1 MAGFLC
7 KFVHHI
13 QPLMTRKFRL
23 ALFAVP
29 LMGGLAAV
37 TFLSSRCAAYESPEE
52 ADGGKRDKVIIETMM
67 RILRQTHYD
76 PTTLDDD
83 FSHKAFDL
91 YMERSDFNK
100 KIFMQADYDE
110 LKSKYYD
117 DIDDQVKAS
126 SFDFFNRTVEIAEK
140 RIVEDTTIVFDLLSK
155 PFEFNVVD
163 SVELDPEKLTYAKDD
178 AERRENWRKYL
189 KYQVLVRFA
198 DMQKTNKKEV
208 DEKKAGVVL
217 KSDAEIE
224 KDARAKVRKTQKEIF
239 DRLVKLERKDRVS
252 TYMNVITATYDP
264 HTEFF
269 PPADKENFDIAMSG
283 QLQGIGATLQ
293 ERDGYI
299 KVTSIV
305 PGSPSWKDG
314 NLKPEDKILKVAQ
327 ADKEAVDIV
336 GMRLDDA
343 IKLIRGKKGTEVRL
357 TIEKPDGEVKEIK
370 LIRDIIVLE
379 ETYAQSAIVEQG
391 KNKVGYIKLP
401 SFYADFT
408 PGKTSGGRACA
419 EDVRKELE
427 KLKAEKVS
435 GVILDLRD
443 NGGGSLAEV
452 IKMVGLFVPEGP
464 VVQVKSRSQ
473 GVRVYDDEDGGK
485 VVYDGPLIVMIN
497 ENSASAS
504 EILAAAIQDYKRGLI
519 VGTYATS
526 FGKGTVQNFFDL
538 DDNMVKGDNDMKP
551 LGSVKVTIQ
560 KFYRI
565 NGGSTQLKGVT
576 PDIQLPGFYSLF
588 DYGEKDLDFPM
599 AWDQVPVAK
608 YDIWKK
614 APVYDKLK
622 ASSEKRVAA
631 NSAFKLV
638 QEKAKQ
644 LKRERDIT
652 KESML
657 LSDFVA
663 NQKKIEEEN
672 KDFKALEQP
681 VKGMTVNM
689 LKDDKSKLQGDTA
702 KMARKNAFLDNLKKD
717 SWVNECATLSK
728 EMK

>member
-1 MAGFLC
+1 MN
-7 KFVHHI
+7 
-13 QPLMTRKFRL
+13 RKFRL
-23 ALFAVP
+23 AIFAVP
-29 LMGGLAAV
+29 LMGGLAAF

-52 ADGGKRDKVIIETMM
+52 GTGEKRDKVIIETMM

-76 PTTLDDD
+76 PTMLDDD

-110 LKSKYYD
+110 LKTKYYD

-126 SFDFFNRTVEIAEK
+126 TFDFFNRSVEIATK
-140 RIVEDTTIVFDLLSK
+140 RIAEDTSLVFDLLSK
-155 PFEFNVVD
+155 PFEFNTVD

-189 KYQVLVRFA
+189 KYQVMVRFA
-198 DMQKTNKKEV
+198 EMQKSNKKEV
-208 DEKKAGVVL
+208 DDKKAGAAL
-217 KSDAEIE
+217 KSEAELE
-224 KDARAKVRKTQKEIF
+224 KDARAKVRKTQKEVF
-239 DRLVKLERKDRVS
+239 DRLAKLDRSDRMS

-327 ADKEAVDIV
+327 ADKEAVDVV

-379 ETYAQSAIVEQG
+379 ETYAQSAVVEQG
-391 KNKVGYIKLP
+391 KSKIGYIKLP

-408 PGKTSGGRACA
+408 PGKTSGRACA
-419 EDVRKELE
+419 DDVRKELE
-427 KLKAEKVS
+427 KLKTEKVS

-452 IKMVGLFVPEGP
+452 IKMVGLFIPEGP

-473 GVRVYDDEDGGK
+473 GVKVYDDNDGGK

-599 AWDQVPVAK
+599 AWDQVPVAT
-608 YDIWKK
+608 YTTWKN
-614 APVYDKLK
+614 APAYDKLR
-622 ASSEKRVAA
+622 ASSEKRTSA

-638 QEKAKQ
+638 TEKAKQ

-681 VKGMTVNM
+681 VKGMNILI
-689 LKDDKSKLQGDTA
+689 LKDDKSRLQGDTA

-717 SWVNECATLSK
+717 SWVSECATLAK